1 MSDWWRNFF
10 DKDYLDIYGPVDAK
24 KTAVEVKGII
34 KILRLRKGSRV
45 LDLCC
50 GYGRHSLGLAQKGFN
65 VTGYDFSA
73 VLLQKAKGDC
83 KKKRMR
89 LNLVRGGMREI
100 PFEGKFDAVINMFT
114 AFGYFEDESEDQKV
128 INGICAALKTGGK
141 LLLDTVN
148 REWLMR
154 VYQENDWEK
163 VGNDFY
169 ALDER
174 SFDPLTSRISA
185 KTIILG
191 GRKNIERH
199 HSLRLYTLRELASM
213 ISRAKMELL
222 SVYGHIDGRDY
233 WIDTPRMIIL
243 AARK

>member
-1 MSDWWRNFF
+1 MSDWWRDFF

-24 KTAVEVKGII
+24 KTAVEVEGIV
-34 KILRLRKGSRV
+34 KFLKLRKGSRV

-65 VTGYDFSA
+65 VTGLDFSA
-73 VLLQKAKGDC
+73 VLLQRARTDC
-83 KKKRMR
+83 KRKRTK
-89 LNLVRGGMREI
+89 LNLVRGDMREI
-100 PFEGKFDAVINMFT
+100 PFEDEFDGVINMFT
-114 AFGYFEDESEDQKV
+114 AFGYFENESEDQKV
-128 INGICAALKTGGK
+128 LNGICGALKTGGK

-148 REWLMR
+148 RDWLMR

-185 KTIILG
+185 KTTILG
-191 GRKNIERH
+191 GRRRRERH
-199 HSLRLYTLRELASM
+199 HSLRLYTLTELASM

-222 SVYGHIDGRDY
+222 SVYGHMDGRDY
-233 WIDTPRMIIL
+233 WIDTPRMVVL
-243 AARK
+243 ATKK